1 MNKELSC
8 DICGDT
14 IVADNLCQK
23 CMSMER
29 RINDLIETKS
39 TSIRKY
45 LTQKLQEA
53 TLKEEGEAVTD
64 KRGYVC
70 ERRGKQTLFSPLR
83 RKDDDKRS
91 WTHLPDRRSKNIK
104 DSECRRKTDDT
115 DSKDS

>member
-1 MNKELSC
+1 M
-8 DICGDT
+8 
-14 IVADNLCQK
+14 A
-23 CMSMER
+23 MER

-53 TLKEEGEAVTD
+53 TLKEEGEAVIHE
-64 KRGYVC
+64 RGYVY
-70 ERRGKQTLFSPLR
+70 ERRKKQSLFSPLR
-83 RKDDDKRS
+83 RKDDDKLS

-104 DSECRRKTDDT
+104 NSECRRKTDNK